1 MGVTNSS
8 GKGSA
13 PMVMGRSSLQRP
25 AQQPQYGMPNQYA
38 NTVGGGWDNAS
49 LYPRQTSQ
57 PVGMGKGYAPS
68 GVGAP
73 AQSKGKGLSGFAQ
86 SAANQQ
92 AAQQPVQSV
101 QNSIKAPVTPL
112 QNTQANSAA
121 ALYASRGTPGDVEGL
136 QYWQGRYAAGEDP
149 AQVQK
154 DFNAS
159 YDYVKARQP
168 VTAGVQSPLPP
179 VMPTAPVAPTTQ
191 SQLTPEQELLQRQQD
206 ARLWDTQYG

>member
-13 PMVMGRSSLQRP
+13 PTVFGQSRLQRP
-25 AQQPQYGMPNQYA
+25 AQQPQFGMPNQYA
-38 NTVGGGWDNAS
+38 NSVGMSQWDNAS

-57 PVGMGKGYAPS
+57 PAPISSGKGGAPS

-73 AQSKGKGLSGFAQ
+73 TQSKGKGGGFPAIQ
-86 SAANQQ
+86 SAIQQ
-92 AAQQPVQSV
+92 APVTQAA
-101 QNSIKAPVTPL
+101 KAPVTPL

-121 ALYASRGTPGDVEGL
+121 ALYASRGTPGDAEGL

-149 AQVQK
+149 SQIQR

-159 YDYVKARQP
+159 YDYVKSQQTQP
-168 VTAGVQSPLPP
+168 TAVQSPLPP
-179 VMPTAPVAPTTQ
+179 VVPTQAVAPATQ
-191 SQLTPEQELLQRQQD
+191 TALTPEQQYLARQQD